1 MMISAGETMG
11 HGKGSITQHPAE
23 GPARSSPGTHPYS
36 QTRDFGDVLERVL
49 DKGVVIA
56 GDISIN
62 LLDIELLTVKLRLLV
77 ASVDKAREIG
87 LDWWSADPYLSGRA
101 RELHEE
107 NHALKQRLESVE
119 KELASGS
126 SQGLSQEEDSER
138 QFAQDR
144 GR

>member
-1 MMISAGETMG
+1 MTPARETME
-11 HGKGSITQHPAE
+11 HGKGSIMQRHAD
-23 GPARSSPGTHPYS
+23 GPARSAPGMDPYS
-36 QTRDFGDVLERVL
+36 QSRDFGDVLERVL

-87 LDWWSADPYLSGRA
+87 IDWWSADPYLSGRA

-119 KELASGS
+119 KKLSSGS
-126 SQGLSQEEDSER
+126 SQGSPQKEDSER
-138 QFAQDR
+138 QLAQHR

>member
-1 MMISAGETMG
+1 MTSARETME
-11 HGKGSITQHPAE
+11 HGKGSIMQHPAE
-23 GPARSSPGTHPYS
+23 GPARSAPGMDPYS
-36 QTRDFGDVLERVL
+36 QSRDFGDVLERVL

-107 NHALKQRLESVE
+107 NHALKQRLKSVE
-119 KELASGS
+119 KKLSSGS
-126 SQGLSQEEDSER
+126 SQGSPQKEDSER
-138 QFAQDR
+138 QLAQHR